1 MLIIVSLARVRLSFD
16 RDLRSN
22 VKTATEGD
30 GTRTMK
36 CSYVCQLLLS
46 NWFPVNKPWKPA
58 VDVFPTVFICTTC
71 FAAVHT
77 LSSRFVV
84 LLHKGL
90 FGQTRWEKW
99 ERSWAILAISQFTRK
114 PVVTSSV
121 VTQSWQHFGI
131 EQPVTNLPPE
141 IMSQRLSQNIGHV
154 FVHTP
159 RSQTQIPDV

>member
-1 MLIIVSLARVRLSFD
+1 MGEMGEVL
-16 RDLRSN
+16 
-22 VKTATEGD
+22 G
-30 GTRTMK
+30 
-36 CSYVCQLLLS
+36 
-46 NWFPVNKPWKPA
+46 
-58 VDVFPTVFICTTC
+58 
-71 FAAVHT
+71 HT
-77 LSSRFVV
+77 
-84 LLHKGL
+84 GL
-90 FGQTRWEKW
+90 
-99 ERSWAILAISQFTRK
+99 SQFTRK